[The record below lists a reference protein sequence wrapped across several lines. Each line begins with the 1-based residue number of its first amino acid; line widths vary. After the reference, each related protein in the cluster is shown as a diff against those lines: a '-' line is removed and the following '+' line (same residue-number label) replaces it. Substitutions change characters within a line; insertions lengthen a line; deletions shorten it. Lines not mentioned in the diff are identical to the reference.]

1 MSDGDG
7 CDAGGD
13 HCASIGASSGA
24 GDAGYAVG
32 TDDRTPVP
40 NIKRV
45 TINGAPVSE
54 ASHEY
59 VIGRPPEPKKL

>member
-7 CDAGGD
+7 GDAGGD
-13 HCASIGASSGA
+13 VCGGIGASMG

-32 TDDRTPVP
+32 SDGRTPVP
-40 NIKRV
+40 DIKRV

-59 VIGRPPEPKKL
+59 VIRQPAEPKKL